1 LIPSTWLTASLVQTS
16 EGFFLNWNTQAG
28 QTYQVQEST
37 NLVGGWGNLGA
48 PRFAAG
54 ASDSIFIG
62 RTSVGF
68 YQVLLLRQ

>member
-1 LIPSTWLTASLVQTS
+1 VQTS

-37 NLVGGWGNLGA
+37 NLFSWSNLGA

-68 YQVLLLRQ
+68 YQVLLLRP